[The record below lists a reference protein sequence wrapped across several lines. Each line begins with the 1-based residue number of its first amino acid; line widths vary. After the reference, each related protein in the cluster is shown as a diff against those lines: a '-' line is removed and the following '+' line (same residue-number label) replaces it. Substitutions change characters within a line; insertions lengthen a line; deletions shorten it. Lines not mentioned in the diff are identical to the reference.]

1 MSFLWPGILILL
13 AAAGIPVLIHLLG
26 ERRYEKFY
34 FSSIRLLKQI
44 ETDSLRKIRL
54 RQWIILILRTLGILF
69 LILALAGPFAGEW
82 RLGGPGEGII
92 LVDHSPSSRF
102 HRDFETIVNTLQT
115 EFPGWDTLRV
125 YEKMSPQTLTRKLMR
140 ARPPEHLFF
149 LTDLQ
154 ANEAMPLFLNTLRE
168 QADDPVILALN
179 PFREKSW
186 IQSLDIPA
194 RYFPAG
200 EFIPVRA
207 VLALPEGRHPL
218 AYLTVNGK
226 RIAQTRSD
234 ASGYVE
240 FSFLAES
247 PGHYHGM
254 VKTEGS
260 DHPFNQRY
268 FSLNAGENISILLVE
283 GEDSYLLP
291 ALEALLSVNV
301 EAVSPDLFSGSSLEN
316 RDLLIVDGLHPLPA
330 AQINRIHRFAQH
342 KPVWVVM
349 DRLPDTD
356 WKEMLSLQDA
366 REHELSEGQFR
377 ITERAEAANQVFS
390 ELPGFSV
397 SRYFSIQA
405 ETPYQPL
412 LRLNDGNPF
421 LFTLQE
427 NNIYIQASPFKLA
440 DNLMGTHPL
449 FTRAL
454 KTFLF
459 YFTGMTRKDVLIGEP
474 IPNHQ
479 AGDEIIRPDGRRVK
493 ILEPYTE
500 TDIPGLYTLV
510 SNGSQAHFAV
520 NWPESET
527 KNTVLESP
535 LPGMQIIPA
544 QTDEIRAFRETLK
557 GKSLTPLFFLLT
569 ALCWGG
575 ELLLMMLNMKKRGKT
590 KKYDRY

>member
-1 MSFLWPGILILL
+1 MSFLWPGILVLL
-13 AAAGIPVLIHLLG
+13 AAAGIPVIIHLLG
-26 ERRYEKFY
+26 ERRYEKVY

-69 LILALAGPFAGEW
+69 LILALAGPFAGGW
-82 RLGGPGEGII
+82 HLGGPGEGLI
-92 LVDHSPSSRF
+92 LVDHSPSARF
-102 HRDFETIVNTLQT
+102 HKDFENIVSTLQS

-125 YEKMSPQTLTRKLMR
+125 YEEMSPQALTRKLQR

-154 ANEAMPLFLNTLRE
+154 ANDAMPVFLNTLRE
-168 QADDPVILALN
+168 HVDDPVILALN
-179 PFREKSW
+179 PFRERSW
-186 IQSLDIPA
+186 IQSLEIPA

-200 EFIPVRA
+200 DFIPVRA
-207 VLALPEGRHPL
+207 ILAIPEERHPL

-226 RIAQTRSD
+226 RIAQTRPD
-234 ASGYVE
+234 ESGYVE

-254 VKTEGS
+254 VKTEES

-268 FSLNAGENISILLVE
+268 FSLNAGEKISILLVE

-291 ALEALLSVNV
+291 ALGALLTVDM
-301 EAVSPDLFSGSSLEN
+301 EAVKPDLFPGSPLEN
-316 RDLLIVDGLHPLPA
+316 RDLLIVDGLHPLPK
-330 AQINRIHRFAQH
+330 AQMARIRRFAQH
-342 KPVWVVM
+342 KPVWIVM
-349 DRLPDTD
+349 DRRPDPA
-356 WKEMLSLQDA
+356 WKEMLALQDA
-366 REHELSEGQFR
+366 REYTLSEGQFR
-377 ITERAEAANQVFS
+377 ITERAEKADPVFS

-397 SRYFSIQA
+397 SRYFSILA
-405 ETPYQPL
+405 DTSYQPI
-412 LRLNDGNPF
+412 LRLNDGKPF
-421 LFTLQE
+421 LYTLRE
-427 NNIYIQASPFKLA
+427 NNLYIQTSPFRLA

-459 YFTGMTRKDVLIGEP
+459 YFTGATRQDILIGDP
-474 IPNHQ
+474 IPIHQ
-479 AGDEIIRPDGRRVK
+479 AGDEIVRPDGHRVK
-493 ILEPYTE
+493 VLKPYTG
-500 TDIPGLYTLV
+500 TDIPGIYTRV
-510 SNGSQAHFAV
+510 SNGSQVHFAV

-527 KNTVLESP
+527 KSTVLESP

-544 QTDEIRAFRETLK
+544 QNDEIRAFRESLK
-557 GKSLTPLFFLLT
+557 GRSLTPLFFLLT

-575 ELLLMMLNMKKRGKT
+575 EFFLMILNMEKRGKT
-590 KKYDRY
+590 KNI

>member
-1 MSFLWPGILILL
+1 MSFLWPGTLVLL

-26 ERRYEKFY
+26 EQRYEKVY

-69 LILALAGPFAGEW
+69 LVMALAGPFAGEW
-82 RLGGPGEGII
+82 RLGGPGEGLI
-92 LVDHSPSSRF
+92 LVDYSPSSRF
-102 HRDFETIVNTLQT
+102 HRDFETIVNILQS

-125 YEKMSPQTLTRKLMR
+125 YEKMPPQTLTQKLPR
-140 ARPPEHLFF
+140 TRPPEHLFF

-154 ANEAMPLFLNTLRE
+154 ANEAMPVFLSNLRNHVNN
-168 QADDPVILALN
+168 PVILALN
-179 PFREKSW
+179 PFRERSW
-186 IQSLDIPA
+186 IQSLEIPA

-200 EFIPVRA
+200 DFIPVRA
-207 VLALPEGRHPL
+207 VLALPEDRHPL
-218 AYLTVNGK
+218 TYLTVNGK
-226 RIAQTRSD
+226 RVAQTRPD

-268 FSLNAGENISILLVE
+268 FSLKAGEKISILLVE

-291 ALEALLSVNV
+291 ALEALFTVDVESVMPDHFPG
-301 EAVSPDLFSGSSLEN
+301 SPLEN
-316 RDLLIVDGLHPLPA
+316 RDLLIVDGLHPFPK
-330 AQINRIHRFAQH
+330 AQMARIRRFAQH
-342 KPVWVVM
+342 KPVWIVM
-349 DRLPDTD
+349 DRQPDPA
-356 WKEMLSLQDA
+356 WKEMLVLQDA
-366 REHELSEGQFR
+366 REYKLSDGQFR
-377 ITERAEAANQVFS
+377 ITERAEAANPVFS
-390 ELPGFSV
+390 ELPGFSI

-405 ETPYQPL
+405 DTPYQPL

-421 LFTLQE
+421 LYTLRE
-427 NNIYIQASPFKLA
+427 NYIYIQTSPFRLT
-440 DNLMGTHPL
+440 DNQMGTHPL
-449 FTRAL
+449 FTRTL
-454 KTFLF
+454 KTVLF
-459 YFTGMTRKDVLIGEP
+459 YFAGMTRQDIRIGEP
-474 IPNHQ
+474 IPIQQ

-493 ILEPYTE
+493 VLEPYTD
-500 TDIPGLYTLV
+500 TDIPGIYTRV
-510 SNGSQAHFAV
+510 NNGRQDHIAV

-535 LPGMQIIPA
+535 LPGIRIIPA

-575 ELLLMMLNMKKRGKT
+575 ELFLMVLNMKKRGKT